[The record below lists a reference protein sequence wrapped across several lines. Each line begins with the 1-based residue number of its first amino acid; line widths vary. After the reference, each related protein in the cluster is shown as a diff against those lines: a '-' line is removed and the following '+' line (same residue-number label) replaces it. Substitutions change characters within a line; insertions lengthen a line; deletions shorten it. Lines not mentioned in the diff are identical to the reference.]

1 MNTGISA
8 PLGGASGGG
17 SLSSGI
23 DNLTNSVDSMSSNM
37 TNYAQTMDPTN
48 PADNLQLQQYEYQYE
63 STINMESSYIYDL
76 KNMCST
82 IASNM
87 K

>member
-8 PLGGASGGG
+8 PLGGASGGA

-23 DNLTNSVDSMSSNM
+23 NNLTNSVDSMSSNM
-37 TNYAQTMDPTN
+37 TNYASTMDPTN

>member
-8 PLGGASGGG
+8 PLGGSGGG

-48 PADNLQLQQYEYQYE
+48 PADNLQLQQQEYQYE